1 MLLYL
6 LALAVPLLYFYN
18 LGLNQVWQPNEAF
31 YAEGAKNML
40 RTGDFLT
47 PIFNGE
53 VRLNK
58 PPMTYWL
65 TALSFYLFGLNEF
78 ALRLFQVLAGLG
90 TGLLTALMA
99 LRLSDRRTALFSFI
113 ALTLALQFIAN
124 ARYTSPEVLLCF
136 FITLSLYLWLL
147 SYERGS
153 RVLLFLALTAS
164 VLAVLT
170 KGPVGFLLPAAVI
183 FIYLL
188 LTDWRELLKLRYYV
202 GALYVA
208 VAGGWWFLYQFLT
221 NREIFVEVFVRENI
235 KRIYALQDDPVYFY
249 LLDIPV
255 SFLPY
260 SLIFYIALLWV
271 LKNRARKLLFPLV
284 WFTVVFV
291 VFSLVK
297 MKIPVYIMPAFPA
310 MALITGEFLSGVSFG
325 KLLRTLSVLLSVLM
339 ILAVLAT
346 AALFKFNFPVLLIC
360 VSIAAIPL
368 LRREYRLAPAFAG
381 FSLLLYLSG
390 AILPHVEEYRHY
402 REIGERIKEV
412 DPEGKL
418 RTYEISTFHY
428 SLPFYADRVIVRNAS
443 LESVRAPAIVLVR
456 EDLLKCEPL
465 GEWALYRG
473 SESRFFK
480 FLMNLR
486 KGSGLEK
493 YRLCVLGEDGTGS

>member
-297 MKIPVYIMPAFPA
+297 MKIPVYIMPAFPD
-310 MALITGEFLSGVSFG
+310 GSDNRGVPQ
-325 KLLRTLSVLLSVLM
+325 R
-339 ILAVLAT
+339 
-346 AALFKFNFPVLLIC
+346 C
-360 VSIAAIPL
+360 
-368 LRREYRLAPAFAG
+368 
-381 FSLLLYLSG
+381 
-390 AILPHVEEYRHY
+390 
-402 REIGERIKEV
+402 
-412 DPEGKL
+412 
-418 RTYEISTFHY
+418 
-428 SLPFYADRVIVRNAS
+428 
-443 LESVRAPAIVLVR
+443 
-456 EDLLKCEPL
+456 
-465 GEWALYRG
+465 
-473 SESRFFK
+473 
-480 FLMNLR
+480 
-486 KGSGLEK
+486 
-493 YRLCVLGEDGTGS
+493 